1 VKTFWRPL
9 FDCPPQTPGLDP
21 PLNAKVPFFERIG
34 SIAVFRIRGRL
45 HWLSSAIPSRVW
57 HIIISKA
64 TMRSWFL
71 QALKGFRTT
80 FKIIWIAVIAPAV
93 PTASLQIWQRRHYI
107 FIQQPNAKLRVVKN
121 SYVFCSWPK
130 ETFYRRG
137 LVSVQWPALFI
148 FINNYQN
155 VSTVKLLGLILHSLI
170 F

>member
-1 VKTFWRPL
+1 MITNDCHREPGGIRQVKTFWRPL

-107 FIQQPNAKLRVVKN
+107 FIQQPNAKLRVVKKFLCFLQLTKRD
-121 SYVFCSWPK
+121 VLQK
-130 ETFYRRG
+130 R
-137 LVSVQWPALFI
+137 VSFSSVACIVHL
-148 FINNYQN
+148 Y
-155 VSTVKLLGLILHSLI
+155 
-170 F
+170 